1 MDINN
6 KIIEEIIFSQFNE
19 YPSEIEKIEMGVMTF
34 KFRVKVN
41 NINYV
46 LRIYPPE
53 NTTNI
58 EQEFE
63 MMQKLFAASCK
74 VPEPVIF
81 SEKLNERFLIYKFIE
96 GKPLSFLLP
105 SLDEVEINAIAD
117 EIIDN
122 VLHISSQEVE
132 GFGFSFLSSKKY
144 DSWREF
150 LQEYIDRGNF
160 HLRENKLFDEFT
172 IESILGFAKK
182 QIKQIN
188 IERPRFIWCDF
199 SQGNI
204 IINKNKLA
212 GFVDFEGC
220 VFGDPVIALGY
231 LFAIEGNSKFF
242 DAIINCYRKHA
253 NVDYERILFYAIVR
267 LLRFSK
273 YVNNP
278 FPTGIKRDPVPDY
291 FKGLPI
297 AIEYIK
303 SKNKNG

>member
-1 MDINN
+1 MDINH
-6 KIIEEIIFSQFNE
+6 KIIERIIFTQFNE

-34 KFRVKVN
+34 KFRVKIN
-41 NINYV
+41 DLNYV
-46 LRIYPPE
+46 LRIYPSE

-58 EQEFE
+58 KQEFA
-63 MMQKLFAASCK
+63 MMQKLFAAGCK

-81 SEKLNERFLIYKFIE
+81 SEENDQRFLIYKFIE
-96 GKPLSFLLP
+96 GKSLSFLSA
-105 SLDEVEINAIAD
+105 SLTNLEIENIAA
-117 EIIDN
+117 EIIN
-122 VLHISSQEVE
+122 NMLHISVQEVN
-132 GFGFSFLSSKKY
+132 GFGFSFLSPKKY
-144 DSWREF
+144 DSWKEF
-150 LQEYIDRGNF
+150 LLEYIDRGDF
-160 HLRENKLFDEFT
+160 YLRKNKMFDEYT
-172 IESILGFAKK
+172 IESILDFAKK
-182 QIKQIN
+182 HVDQIE
-188 IERPRFIWCDF
+188 IEKPNFVWCDF

-204 IINKNKLA
+204 IIHKNKLA

-220 VFGDPVIALGY
+220 VSGDPVIALGY

-242 DAIINCYRKHA
+242 NAILNCYRKHNPVA
-253 NVDYERILFYAIVR
+253 YERILFYAIIR

-297 AIEYIK
+297 AIEYIQ